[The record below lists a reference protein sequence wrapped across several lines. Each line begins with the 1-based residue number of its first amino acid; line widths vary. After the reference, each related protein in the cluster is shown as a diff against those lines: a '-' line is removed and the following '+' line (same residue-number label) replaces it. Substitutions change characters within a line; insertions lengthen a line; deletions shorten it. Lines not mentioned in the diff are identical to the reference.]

1 MPKAIGYL
9 IANLLLAACA
19 FAGVT
24 ISSPAPGSTSTSP
37 VHFVASASSSLP
49 IAAMR
54 IYVDDTSVFTTS
66 SSQLDTF
73 VTLSNGTHN
82 VVMVAWDNLGN
93 PLSTSETIT
102 VTAATANV
110 NVSAPANNA
119 TVSSPFQVVAS
130 ATAPSG
136 IVAMKIY
143 LDDQLAF
150 STSSSSL
157 NTPIT
162 AGAGTHS
169 VVVQAWD
176 SSGTVYKN
184 SLTVSVTAGA
194 SSGVNV
200 SAPANNATVN
210 SPFTVTASAS
220 APNPIAAMHIYLDG
234 QLVFQNNSNS
244 LNTQLTA
251 GTGQHSLVVQAWDN
265 TGAVYK
271 TPLTIT
277 VGASSGGNVNVSL
290 PANNSTV
297 SSPFEVQA
305 NASEPN
311 PVTAIQ
317 VYLDGQLVFTGSGSS
332 IDTQVNAGQGQHSL
346 VVQAWDTT
354 GKVYKQPLTITVSGS
369 SGVPPN
375 ATVFSQIED
384 MTGWGSC
391 TVCAGAGGN
400 GPPAGFAQEQFQS
413 SPSLDGSSS
422 KFSIW
427 GSTPYSDALWWKDLT
442 PNDNATHYQYD
453 LDFYITQPQFAQ
465 ALEFDV
471 NVVIGNTGTYFIF
484 GTQCDLIGVN
494 QFDVWDT
501 AGNTWVHTGI
511 PCNPPEANVWHHLTW
526 EFTRSDSQA
535 TFIAVT
541 LDGVKHYVNM
551 TFWGK
556 AGGSSSVGVAFQM
569 DGDSQMHT
577 YSVWLDNVTLS
588 YW

>member
-1 MPKAIGYL
+1 MRKAIGYV
-9 IANLLLAACA
+9 IANLLLAGCA

-24 ISSPAPGSTSTSP
+24 ISSPAPGSTPTSP

-49 IAAMR
+49 ISAMR
-54 IYVDDTSVFTTS
+54 IYVDDTSVYTTS
-66 SSQLDTF
+66 NSQLDTF
-73 VTLSNGTHN
+73 VTLSTGTHH
-82 VVMVAWDNLGN
+82 VVMVAWDNQGN
-93 PLSTSETIT
+93 PLTNSETIT
-102 VTAATANV
+102 VTAGTANV

-143 LDDQLAF
+143 MDDQVAF

-157 NTPIT
+157 NTQIT
-162 AGAGTHS
+162 AGTGSHS

-176 SSGTVYKN
+176 GNGTVYKN
-184 SLTVSVTAGA
+184 PLTVNVSAST

-200 SAPANNATVN
+200 SAPANNATVS

-220 APNPIAAMHIYLDG
+220 ASSPIVAMHIYLDD
-234 QLVFQNNSNS
+234 QSVFQNNASS
-244 LNTQLTA
+244 LNTQVSAGA
-251 GTGQHSLVVQAWDN
+251 GTHSLVVQAWDN

-271 TPLTIT
+271 QALSVT
-277 VGASSGGNVNVSL
+277 VGAGSGGNVNVSL

-297 SSPFEVQA
+297 SSPFEVK
-305 NASEPN
+305 ASASAPN
-311 PVTAIQ
+311 TVTAIQ
-317 VYLDGQLVFTGSGSS
+317 IYVDGQLVFTGNGSG
-332 IDTQVNAGQGQHSL
+332 IDTQVNAGQGQHSV
-346 VVQAWDTT
+346 VVQAWDSA
-354 GKVYKQPLTITVSGS
+354 GNFYKQPLSITVSGS
-369 SGVPPN
+369 SGVPSN
-375 ATVFSQIED
+375 ATVFTQIED
-384 MTGWGSC
+384 KTGWGSC

-400 GPPAGFAQEQFQS
+400 GPVAGFSQEQFQS

-453 LDFYITQPQFAQ
+453 LDFYITQPQYSQ

-471 NVVIGNTGTYFIF
+471 NVVNGNTGTYFIF

-511 PCNPPEANVWHHLTW
+511 PCNPPAANVWHLLTW
-526 EFTRSDSQA
+526 EFYHDTSQA
-535 TFIAVT
+535 HFVAVT

-551 TFWGK
+551 AFWGK
-556 AGGSSSVGVAFQM
+556 PGGSSSVGVAFQM
-569 DGDSQMHT
+569 DGDFAQHA